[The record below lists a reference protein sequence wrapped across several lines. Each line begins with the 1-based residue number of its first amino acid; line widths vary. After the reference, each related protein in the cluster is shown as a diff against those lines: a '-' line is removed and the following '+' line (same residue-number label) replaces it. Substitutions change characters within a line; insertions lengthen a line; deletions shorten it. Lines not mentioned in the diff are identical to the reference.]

1 MFQILSLILRYIF
14 IIIIYLFILNI
25 IRLIYLDIS
34 SSASS
39 TAAKN
44 VAYLKVINRLDQLD
58 FKMQEYYPIV
68 GEISVGR
75 SSRNDIYVKDRVV
88 SKNHMKVYFKDGYYY
103 LEDLGSSNGTYLNG
117 NDIENNVLELSDGDL
132 IGVGKIQFMFVN
144 R

>member
-103 LEDLGSSNGTYLNG
+103 LEDMGSSNGTYLNG